1 MNVVAEQEA
10 PDGDFPTVTAPNPE
24 DPAAFK
30 YAIPLAEQVG
40 ATVVFGTDPDCDRM
54 GVAVRD
60 GQGTFHTLTGN
71 QIGCL
76 LLYHVL
82 SQRQAHGTLPRN
94 GAICKSIVSTEMAR
108 AIAASFDIACIDTL
122 TGFKFIGEKIQ
133 CTTSTMVRRMETKG
147 LIRHETQG
155 KAKVFSP
162 AVSREQA
169 ALAETRSLLDKAF
182 DGSVG
187 LLVNT
192 LIRDESISRDELD
205 ELYALL
211 RQAEE
216 QEGSK

>member
-1 MNVVAEQEA
+1 MKTDAFSLTQNEWLVLEVLWRAPSTLMELVHELGQEPPGWA
-10 PDGDFPTVTAPNPE
+10 
-24 DPAAFK
+24 
-30 YAIPLAEQVG
+30 
-40 ATVVFGTDPDCDRM
+40 
-54 GVAVRD
+54 
-60 GQGTFHTLTGN
+60 
-71 QIGCL
+71 
-76 LLYHVL
+76 
-82 SQRQAHGTLPRN
+82 
-94 GAICKSIVSTEMAR
+94 KS
-108 AIAASFDIACIDTL
+108 
-122 TGFKFIGEKIQ
+122 
-133 CTTSTMVRRMETKG
+133 TTSTMVRRMEAKG

>member
-1 MNVVAEQEA
+1 MKTGAFSLTQNEWLVLEVLWRAPSTLMELVHALGQEPPGWA
-10 PDGDFPTVTAPNPE
+10 
-24 DPAAFK
+24 
-30 YAIPLAEQVG
+30 
-40 ATVVFGTDPDCDRM
+40 
-54 GVAVRD
+54 
-60 GQGTFHTLTGN
+60 
-71 QIGCL
+71 
-76 LLYHVL
+76 
-82 SQRQAHGTLPRN
+82 
-94 GAICKSIVSTEMAR
+94 KS
-108 AIAASFDIACIDTL
+108 
-122 TGFKFIGEKIQ
+122 
-133 CTTSTMVRRMETKG
+133 TTSTMVRRMEAKG